1 MPKCLVACP
10 VSSRHSHLLD
20 EWLNSLEEL
29 TYPNFDVMVVDT
41 TSENDDYFEL
51 LKTKKVK
58 NKNLIVERHK
68 WDLKDQPVVMLAK
81 AREKIRNY
89 FLSKDYA
96 FCFSL
101 DDDIFI
107 PKNSI
112 QKLLSY
118 DKDCIGFFVPIY
130 YKPNQVPCVFKS
142 GEIIMGKGLDY
153 YSFKELEEYKK
164 FADRFIAKKL
174 TKKET
179 NLIPFIIKDIWHPY
193 LIKPYAVN
201 IGCLIIKRKVLE
213 SVPFR
218 YREDFAFGEDLWFF
232 AEANDKKFEFW
243 CDVSVRP
250 IHKNTE
256 WDSVVKKGP
265 KSGGQFYIVLGPAES
280 DKIVFME
287 HENENKLG

>member
-1 MPKCLVACP
+1 M
-10 VSSRHSHLLD
+10 SESRSILSNIPEIDESFNELD
-20 EWLNSLEEL
+20 
-29 TYPNFDVMVVDT
+29 
-41 TSENDDYFEL
+41 
-51 LKTKKVK
+51 
-58 NKNLIVERHK
+58 
-68 WDLKDQPVVMLAK
+68 
-81 AREKIRNY
+81 
-89 FLSKDYA
+89 
-96 FCFSL
+96 
-101 DDDIFI
+101 
-107 PKNSI
+107 
-112 QKLLSY
+112 
-118 DKDCIGFFVPIY
+118 
-130 YKPNQVPCVFKS
+130 
-142 GEIIMGKGLDY
+142 
-153 YSFKELEEYKK
+153 EYKK

-179 NLIPFIIKDIWHPY
+179 NLIPFIIKDTWHPY

-201 IGCLIIKRKVLE
+201 IGCLLIKRKVLE

-265 KSGGQFYIVLGPAES
+265 KSGGQFYIAMGPAES